1 MASIQQRSKP
11 SSFCIVELSFIA
23 KIMFSCNFF
32 QSILWGG
39 KGEIEEVKRKF
50 YNKISLFIT
59 RRNINIIN
67 RLIENIL
74 TFEA

>member
-1 MASIQQRSKP
+1 MFFFSKY
-11 SSFCIVELSFIA
+11 IVS
-23 KIMFSCNFF
+23 
-32 QSILWGG
+32 GRG
-39 KGEIEEVKRKF
+39 KGEIEEVRRKF

-74 TFEA
+74 ALKHKRENKNRLSKKDHKIKSSRS

>member
-1 MASIQQRSKP
+1 MSGR
-11 SSFCIVELSFIA
+11 
-23 KIMFSCNFF
+23 
-32 QSILWGG
+32 G
-39 KGEIEEVKRKF
+39 KGEIEEVRRKF

-74 TFEA
+74 ALKHKRENKNRLQSKKDHKIKSSRS